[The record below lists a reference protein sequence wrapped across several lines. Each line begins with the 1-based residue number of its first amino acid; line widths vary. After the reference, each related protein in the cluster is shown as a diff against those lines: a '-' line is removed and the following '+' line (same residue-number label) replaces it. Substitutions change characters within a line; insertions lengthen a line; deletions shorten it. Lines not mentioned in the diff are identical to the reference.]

1 MCWRS
6 LLALILHMKAPTAR
20 NVQWRIRAVLEWA
33 VVMELRTANPCD
45 RLAPC
50 WVPSMTWCSHC
61 GPCRI
66 ARWHR

>member
-20 NVQWRIRAVLEWA
+20 NVPWRIRAVLEWA

-45 RLAPC
+45 RLPRAGSP
-50 WVPSMTWCSHC
+50 V
-61 GPCRI
+61 
-66 ARWHR
+66 